1 MIVLYIQKRTVLNL
15 ISDFDFN
22 FDFKAKKMF
31 PKKKSFKKERFSH
44 CQEKAV
50 LLRTDN
56 LAEEKTTKNVC
67 LLRNNRYACITYYI
81 TV

>member
-1 MIVLYIQKRTVLNL
+1 MLPEKNR
-15 ISDFDFN
+15 
-22 FDFKAKKMF
+22 
-31 PKKKSFKKERFSH
+31 FKKERFSH

-56 LAEEKTTKNVC
+56 FAEEKTTKKVC
-67 LLRNNRYACITYYI
+67 LLRNNRYTCTIYYI

>member
-1 MIVLYIQKRTVLNL
+1 ML
-15 ISDFDFN
+15 ILILILRQ
-22 FDFKAKKMF
+22 KKML
-31 PKKKSFKKERFSH
+31 PEKKSFKKERFSH

-56 LAEEKTTKNVC
+56 FAEEKTTKKVC
-67 LLRNNRYACITYYI
+67 LLRNNRYTCTIYYI